1 MRKVW
6 SICMAL
12 LFLALLLPGKA
23 VQAADL
29 DEHPTLLVMPFKLKA
44 PVTWNRFS
52 EYAGTAEEKIVG
64 VLVDTQRFDVRAQE
78 DLADVV
84 DAQSQQHTG
93 LETAGRGG
101 TFGGIRG
108 ADYLVIGALTS
119 LTAKTT
125 RGGVTRDED
134 GEGVSGTR
142 YKVSATVMLRVV
154 DAKTGCI
161 VLFGRGKGNSD
172 SANMQVAASG
182 YQVHIGAV
190 SVSTEQCGNAVEKA
204 VYDAVHGEEGI
215 LTALDGRMKKRGAL

>member
-1 MRKVW
+1 MRKIW
-6 SICMAL
+6 SVCIAL
-12 LFLALLLPGKA
+12 LFLAMLLPGTA
-23 VQAADL
+23 ARAADL

-44 PVTWNRFS
+44 PATWDHFS

-64 VLVDTQRFDVRAQE
+64 VLLDTQRFDVRTQE

-93 LETAGRGG
+93 LETVGRGG
-101 TFGGIRG
+101 SFGGIQG
-108 ADYLVIGALTS
+108 ADYLVVGSLTS

-125 RGGVTRDED
+125 RGGVTRAED

-154 DAKTGCI
+154 DVKTGCI

-172 SANMQVAASG
+172 SAHVQVAANG
-182 YQVHIGAV
+182 YQVHLGAV
-190 SVSTEQCGNAVEKA
+190 SVSEEQCGNAVEKA
-204 VYDAVHGEEGI
+204 VYDAVHGSEGI
-215 LTALDGRMKKRGAL
+215 LTALDGKMKKRGAL